1 MDNFFEI
8 GDLGIV
14 RDIPAELAQLETA
27 NSALRSG
34 LKKQK
39 NITGILI
46 VCLVG
51 LVIYL
56 AIKIPPGIQEEK

>member
-14 RDIPAELAQLETA
+14 RDIPLELTQLETA

-51 LVIYL
+51 LVIYI
-56 AIKIPPGIQEEK
+56 AIKNPPGTQEDK